1 MASSEPPLPRFRG
14 DERRGMLKPA
24 AGPEDLESDED
35 GLLFLKPL
43 SVLLRCSPVL
53 EFSKEALDEPVLVR
67 ECWLFA
73 FLVISLSLARAWVS
87 YGNLPSWF
95 VLAGRIVLLNE
106 VAAGPG
112 LEKLKS
118 ILGSTPPEVEMNE
131 LGLEF

>member
-1 MASSEPPLPRFRG
+1 
-14 DERRGMLKPA
+14 MLKPA